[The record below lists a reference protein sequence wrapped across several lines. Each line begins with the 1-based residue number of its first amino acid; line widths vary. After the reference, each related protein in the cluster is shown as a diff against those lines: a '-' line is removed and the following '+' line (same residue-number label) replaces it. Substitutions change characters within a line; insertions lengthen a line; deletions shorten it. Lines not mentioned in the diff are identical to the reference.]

1 MREVA
6 KRLYSECVHG
16 EGPRWHLI
24 EFRDTEHRVTRD
36 AELADLRAKITSL
49 YPEGLLNE

>member
-1 MREVA
+1 M
-6 KRLYSECVHG
+6 
-16 EGPRWHLI
+16 HLI

-49 YPEGLLNE
+49 YPKGKCLFFMKIPDFYNY